1 MKRKCIFLPLLAL
14 LMMSSLAHAQ
24 HPQHLFYRPIIL
36 SEVNQDPT
44 PLPPIHPFSLTDP
57 LPCDIEAYQSE
68 VGIDIIAND
77 VALSGYYQISVFDH
91 HLDRVYNANVLLYDG
106 ATAFISTNNWP
117 EDTYYLQII
126 IPGGWLEG
134 EFEIE

>member
-1 MKRKCIFLPLLAL
+1 MKKYIFLLLVLVSCTA
-14 LMMSSLAHAQ
+14 AAQ
-24 HPQHLFYRPIIL
+24 HQFVPRQIVLTLRYSAFPEPPIIPD
-36 SEVNQDPT
+36 SFDDP
-44 PLPPIHPFSLTDP
+44 LTNP